1 MSSTLT
7 VRQLNSLGLE
17 FAKDGVDIYTP
28 EGRVS
33 QKLVTKLPIAE
44 ASCFSCASKGIVTTF
59 TKGMEV
65 KLWKKSEDAEIDAD
79 TLRVYCPVS
88 CPKAP
93 RRGRKA
99 RRYSSKRSVRVADAK
114 KLAVTQPKAA
124 SQPKAAPKPT
134 ASLSE
139 IEAVIAAAKLHGAKA
154 VIVW

>member
-33 QKLVTKLPIAE
+33 QRVITKLPIAE

-79 TLRVYCPVS
+79 TLRVYCPV

-99 RRYSSKRSVRVADAK
+99 RRYSSKRSARVADAK